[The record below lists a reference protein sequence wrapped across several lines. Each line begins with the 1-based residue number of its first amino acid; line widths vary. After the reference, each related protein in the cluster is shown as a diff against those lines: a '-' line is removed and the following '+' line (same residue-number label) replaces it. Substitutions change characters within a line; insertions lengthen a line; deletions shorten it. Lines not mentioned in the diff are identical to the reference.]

1 MVDDDV
7 DPVTHSAP
15 ASKRPKQITY
25 KTHPLFQVPTWCIVA
40 VFGGMIITVVLWWLL
55 HGGFPG
61 PPMALN
67 GPRSLWSFLLISQIT
82 IAALAVLWSFFIG
95 FSWQANR
102 EYEYIRRLLIVEF
115 VMVCATYL
123 LLWFIMIF
131 IWATGHGV

>member
-1 MVDDDV
+1 
-7 DPVTHSAP
+7 
-15 ASKRPKQITY
+15 
-25 KTHPLFQVPTWCIVA
+25 
-40 VFGGMIITVVLWWLL
+40 
-55 HGGFPG
+55 
-61 PPMALN
+61 MALN